1 MQYGILDFL
10 GLLGAV
16 GLFLYGMKVMS
27 EGLQKAA
34 GDRLRSILGSMTR
47 NRVTGTMTGFFITAL
62 IQSSS
67 ASIVMVVSFVNAGLV
82 SLAQS
87 MAVIFGANVGTTF
100 TAWMLTLFGFKVDI
114 SAYAIPLMSI
124 AVIMLFSSKSRT
136 KSMGEFLIGF
146 ALLFLGLDM
155 ISNYV
160 PDLQSNPDMFA
171 FLQSY
176 AALGFKSVL
185 IFFGVGCVVTMIIQS
200 SAATFAITLIMFSRG
215 WIDFDL
221 ACALVLGSAVGT
233 TITPILASMSGNVAA
248 KRTAAGHLLFNIL
261 GSLWCLALFYKFSDM
276 IIWLTDQIGTGD
288 PNALYDTVN
297 NLKDT
302 DPMVYNHL
310 FDSKPTEDAEL
321 NLRIDSH
328 IPLIKTLQFKASVG
342 LCVFYTT
349 YKLINLF
356 IMIWFTKL
364 YVKIVEWLIPA
375 KKSGDEEFQLKFIS
389 GALMSA
395 SELNITQA
403 EKEMY
408 VYAERVGRM
417 IEMARELVHTK
428 AGSDEFNKRYSR
440 LEKYEE
446 ISDRMEIEI
455 ANYLNRCAEGRLSNE
470 SKRRI
475 SAMMAIGSEIESIA
489 DCCLGVGKILLR
501 KQQSNVHFSDEIY
514 ANIDTMFDYVNEA
527 MMSLLKLLENFDTLT
542 ENDLIVCYN
551 HEREINNMRNTLRMA
566 NVSNI
571 NDHHYEYQSGIYYMD
586 IVSTLEKTGD
596 YIVNVV
602 DTMKNEFRTALS
614 AKR

>member
-160 PDLQSNPDMFA
+160 PDLQNNPEMFA
-171 FLQSY
+171 FLQRY
-176 AALGFKSVL
+176 AELGFSSVL
-185 IFFGVGCVVTMIIQS
+185 IFFGVGCLVTMIIQS

-221 ACALVLGSAVGT
+221 ACAIVLGSAVGT
-233 TITPILASMSGNVAA
+233 TITPILASMSGNAAA

-276 IIWLTDQIGTGD
+276 ILWITDSIGTGN
-288 PNALYDTVN
+288 PNDLYDTVN
-297 NLKDT
+297 GLKES
-302 DPMVYNHL
+302 DPQVYNHI
-310 FDSKPTEDAEL
+310 FDSKPTEDADL
-321 NLRIDSH
+321 NLRIDSQ
-328 IPLIKTLQFKASVG
+328 IPLIKALQFKASVG

-364 YVKIVEWLIPA
+364 YVKVVEWLIPA

-389 GALMSA
+389 GTLLSA

-428 AGSDEFNKRYSR
+428 PGSDEFNKRYSR

-446 ISDRMEIEI
+446 ISDRMELEI
-455 ANYLNRCAEGRLSNE
+455 ANYLNRCAEGRLSNQ
-470 SKRRI
+470 SKRRL
-475 SAMMAIGSEIESIA
+475 SAMMAIDSEIESIA
-489 DCCLGVGKILLR
+489 DCCLGIGKILLR
-501 KQQSNVHFSDEIY
+501 KQQSNVHFNDEIY
-514 ANIDTMFDYVNEA
+514 RNVDTMFDYVNEA
-527 MMSLLKLLENFDTLT
+527 MTSLLKLLENFDTVT
-542 ENDLIVCYN
+542 ENDLITCYN
-551 HEREINNMRNTLRMA
+551 HEREINN
-566 NVSNI
+566 
-571 NDHHYEYQSGIYYMD
+571 
-586 IVSTLEKTGD
+586 
-596 YIVNVV
+596 
-602 DTMKNEFRTALS
+602 S
-614 AKR
+614 ATPCAWPM